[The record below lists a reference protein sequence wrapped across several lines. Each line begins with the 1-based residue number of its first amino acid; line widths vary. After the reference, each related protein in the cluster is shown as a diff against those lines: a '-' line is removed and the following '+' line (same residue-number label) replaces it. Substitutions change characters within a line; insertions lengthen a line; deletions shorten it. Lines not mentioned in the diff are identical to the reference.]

1 LRLSVEVAGL
11 GKEGA
16 WSKKMKKKSKP
27 ADTPKKEQGSQ
38 ALRKAVSQYKEYR
51 AAIAKKLF
59 REYDL
64 KLVAMVAE
72 QFRNKGMTPTVAASE
87 ALKVLDAYQD
97 ALAVRKQ
104 KFDAMVNAEVP
115 EDALKLSFRDGVRT
129 ITSQQNRPGRGEEH
143 FGKFLRFT
151 MGREGGAKELE
162 RLKRDGFT
170 RVETGEFETKYEEFR
185 LRRRKKL

>member
-1 LRLSVEVAGL
+1 MAGL

-16 WSKKMKKKSKP
+16 RSQKMKKKSKP

-38 ALRKAVSQYKEYR
+38 ALRKAVSQYKEHR

-87 ALKVLDAYQD
+87 ALKVLDAYPD

-115 EDALKLSFRDGVRT
+115 IHALKLSFRDGVCA
-129 ITSQQNRPGRGEEH
+129 IVQQKRPARAEEY
-143 FGKFLRFT
+143 FRKLLVSEVGKDAAA
-151 MGREGGAKELE
+151 EELK
-162 RLKRDGFT
+162 RLKRDGFIIDE
-170 RVETGEFETKYEEFR
+170 RKDYEDRYSKFR
-185 LRRRKKL
+185 RSRKQKS